1 LEESNRLI
9 KLAKEAQVIAQ
20 VGHIERFNPA
30 FLAISPL
37 LNNTKYMEA
46 HRLSPFKGRNNDV
59 SVILDVMI
67 PHKSGIEVAK
77 ELRSSNLKTPILM
90 LTALGSVDEK
100 VIGLDAGADDYLVKP
115 FDFKELLARLRVLT
129 KRSNEQIAAPKI
141 LVIEDLELDLDRK
154 VARRGGQI
162 IDLTAKE
169 YSLLEYLIRNKNR
182 VISRTEILE
191 KVWSAGFD
199 STTNVIDVYINF
211 LRKKIDKGFDK
222 KLIHT
227 MVGMGYIIKSVD

>member
-1 LEESNRLI
+1 MKLLVVEDEPKVASFLKQGLEE
-9 KLAKEAQVIAQ
+9 QQ
-20 VGHIERFNPA
+20 
-30 FLAISPL
+30 
-37 LNNTKYMEA
+37 
-46 HRLSPFKGRNNDV
+46 NDV
-59 SVILDVMI
+59 TLVFDGIAAKRNALENTFDAIILDVMI

-141 LVIEDLELDLDRK
+141 LVVEDLELDLDRK

>member
-1 LEESNRLI
+1 MKLLVVEDEPKVASFLKQGLEE
-9 KLAKEAQVIAQ
+9 Q
-20 VGHIERFNPA
+20 H
-30 FLAISPL
+30 
-37 LNNTKYMEA
+37 
-46 HRLSPFKGRNNDV
+46 NDV
-59 SVILDVMI
+59 TLVFDGIAAKRNALEYTYDAIILDVMI

-211 LRKKIDKGFDK
+211 LRKKIDKRFDK

>member
-1 LEESNRLI
+1 
-9 KLAKEAQVIAQ
+9 
-20 VGHIERFNPA
+20 
-30 FLAISPL
+30 
-37 LNNTKYMEA
+37 MEA
-46 HRLSPFKGRNNDV
+46 TIQKQVERSWQSKT
-59 SVILDVMI
+59 SVILVALTIMGGYFALTGKFEDDGKKYEN
-67 PHKSGIEVAK
+67 HEVRIGQLEADKK
-77 ELRSSNLKTPILM
+77 EMR
-90 LTALGSVDEK
+90 
-100 VIGLDAGADDYLVKP
+100 DDIK
-115 FDFKELLARLRVLT
+115 DI

>member
-1 LEESNRLI
+1 MKLLVVEDEPKVASFLKQGLEE
-9 KLAKEAQVIAQ
+9 Q
-20 VGHIERFNPA
+20 H
-30 FLAISPL
+30 
-37 LNNTKYMEA
+37 
-46 HRLSPFKGRNNDV
+46 NDV
-59 SVILDVMI
+59 TLVFDGIAAKRNALEYTYDAIILDVMI
-67 PHKSGIEVAK
+67 PHNSGIEVAK

-227 MVGMGYIIKSVD
+227 MVGMGYIIKSGE

>member
-1 LEESNRLI
+1 MKLLVVEDEPKVASFLKQGLEEQHNNVTVVFDGI
-9 KLAKEAQVIAQ
+9 TAKRIAL
-20 VGHIERFNPA
+20 ENTYD
-30 FLAISPL
+30 AI
-37 LNNTKYMEA
+37 
-46 HRLSPFKGRNNDV
+46 
-59 SVILDVMI
+59 ILDVMI
-67 PHKSGIEVAK
+67 PHKNGIEVAK

-90 LTALGSVDEK
+90 LTALGNVDEK

-129 KRSNEQIAAPKI
+129 KRSYEQIAAPKI

-154 VARRGGQI
+154 VARRGGQV

-191 KVWSAGFD
+191 KVWAAGFD

-211 LRKKIDKGFDK
+211 LRKKIDKGFDI

-227 MVGMGYIIKSVD
+227 MVGMGYIIKSLD